1 MKRLLTA
8 FAALAI
14 INLLGIAGAVG
25 WLAATK
31 RLSPERVEAIKQ
43 ILHEPVPVEQARL
56 AAEQAK
62 AEAEAGPA
70 EEPLPGGPPV
80 ASGELVSMQLEQ
92 AKADEFRI
100 QRLAREESTLGQTI
114 VQETR
119 KLDDARREFAEE
131 KGAFETKRAQIAALK
146 GDEQF
151 QAALSVL
158 TQVKPDKAMSMLQE
172 IIDGRAG
179 AVGVGD
185 AGGMTGKDRAVAYL
199 DELDEMVRGKIM
211 SEFVKDSP
219 TLAADLLE
227 RLRTFGMMADASGG
241 TGP

>member
-8 FAALAI
+8 IGALAV
-14 INLLGIAGAVG
+14 INLLGILGAAG
-25 WLAATK
+25 WLAATD
-31 RLSPERVEAIKQ
+31 RLSAERVEAIRQ
-43 ILHEPVPVEQARL
+43 ILHEPVPAEQARL
-56 AAEQAK
+56 AAEQA
-62 AEAEAGPA
+62 EAEAGA
-70 EEPLPGGPPV
+70 AQQEEPLPAGPPV
-80 ASGELVSMQLEQ
+80 GSGELVSMQGEQ
-92 AKADEFRI
+92 SRADEFRA

-119 KLDDARREFAEE
+119 KLDDARREFERE
-131 KGAFETKRAQIAALK
+131 RDAFETRSEQIAALK

-158 TQVKPDKAMSMLQE
+158 TQVKPDKAKAMLQE

-179 AVGVGD
+179 VVGVGD
-185 AGGMTGKDRAVAYL
+185 AGGMTGMDRAVAYL
-199 DELDEMVRGKIM
+199 DEMDEMVRGKIM
-211 SEFVKDSP
+211 AEFVDEAP

-227 RLRTFGMMADASGG
+227 RLRTFGLMADASGG